1 MAPAAMVEE
10 EEWRNEWRSLSSAQ
24 RRRVVGTE
32 ACVSFHPV
40 VGHPL
45 YPRMA
50 VVRFLP
56 SADVDRVNLV
66 RDPTSVELL
75 QHDLRSA
82 LHWQSLLFY
91 SADPDIKEA
100 VFDLMSNHNK
110 AMAWSWFDDDVWKNP
125 VWPTM
130 MGVSPWRPN
139 RIVELFRK
147 S

>member
-1 MAPAAMVEE
+1 MPKVSSTSPSEQGKGAAPTVAYDE
-10 EEWRNEWRSLSSAQ
+10 EEWRGEWRSLNSAQ

-91 SADPDIKEA
+91 STDPDIKEA
-100 VFDLMSNHNK
+100 VFDLM
-110 AMAWSWFDDDVWKNP
+110 
-125 VWPTM
+125 
-130 MGVSPWRPN
+130 
-139 RIVELFRK
+139 
-147 S
+147 